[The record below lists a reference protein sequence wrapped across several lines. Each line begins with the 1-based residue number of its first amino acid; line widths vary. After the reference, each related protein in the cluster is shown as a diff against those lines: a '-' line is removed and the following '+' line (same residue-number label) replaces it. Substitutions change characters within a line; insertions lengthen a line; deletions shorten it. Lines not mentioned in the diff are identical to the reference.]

1 MKPERFASMPHWPA
15 MMRRHLAASY
25 CDLSIAEFER
35 EVLAG
40 TLPAPVSLGNR
51 EHWSKAQLDQALAVL
66 TGEAQSDWRIG
77 SPLYRDV
84 A

>member
-1 MKPERFASMPHWPA
+1 MPHWPA
-15 MMRRHLAASY
+15 MMRRSLAASY
-25 CDLSIAEFER
+25 CDLSEAEFER

-40 TLPAPVSLGNR
+40 SLPAPVRLGNR
-51 EHWSKAQLDQALAVL
+51 EHWSKAQLDQSLAVI